1 MKLLKLLLVAGS
13 SIYLGDYFFP
23 NKCLG
28 FLFPVQILLLFG
40 ALLFLVIYTIVH
52 IIKYFRN
59 PLARTRFNNILL
71 GYATLF
77 LLVFSL
83 HQSIRYY
90 NDESESLVIAV
101 QDCKIEGRES
111 TVYDFKKNGHLLVEA
126 NLKFSTDY
134 YWGSYKRKGD
144 TLIMDIPIDFENG
157 KIAYFKNNQ
166 FRFLDDTLH
175 NQCILIRE

>member
-1 MKLLKLLLVAGS
+1 MKLVKLLLVAGT

-52 IIKYFRN
+52 TIKYFRN
-59 PLARTRFNNILL
+59 PLARTKCNNYLL
-71 GYATLF
+71 GYAVLF
-77 LLVFSL
+77 MLVFTL
-83 HQSIRYY
+83 QQSIRYF

-111 TVYDFKKNGHLLVEA
+111 TVYDFKKNGHLLVKA

-144 TLIMDIPIDFENG
+144 TLLMNIPIDFENG
-157 KIAYFKNNQ
+157 KIGYFKKDQ
-166 FRFLDDTLH
+166 FRFLDDTFH